1 MKCWRRSGRV
11 SWFVLLVLTFVV
23 LVAGSFSDARAQ
35 ETEGIEEAAGVTSA
49 APSGANAAVGAQV
62 PVPPA
67 SGGAALPTTLES
79 TPSSSAPQTQTLAK
93 PATNPEE
100 RSAATAK
107 TPSASAATARPG
119 APAPVVRNGIVSGG
133 SNGTSPGTATPATET
148 AQALRVVLG
157 LTVLAVLP
165 ALLVCLTSFLRI
177 IVVLSMLR
185 HAIGMNETP
194 PNTVLI
200 GLALFLTLFTMSPV
214 LQKVNQDAFEPFMAG
229 KLSMEDGYGKGVA
242 PLREFMV
249 RQTREADLALMVEL
263 SKAQTPKS
271 MDDISNVQLIPS
283 FMLSELR
290 AAFQIG
296 FVIFLPFL
304 LIDLLVSS
312 ILMALGMMMMP
323 PTTIALPLK
332 ILMFILVDGWS
343 LVLKALVGS
352 FH

>member
-1 MKCWRRSGRV
+1 MNFGIQQIGSYLNKHWRIYLASVLMTIALLGWPANDARSQVTVDTAAPAAPAVEPAPAASPSVAAASSQQAPAAVASAPAAAPRAPAAMANSARSRV
-11 SWFVLLVLTFVV
+11 SPT
-23 LVAGSFSDARAQ
+23 
-35 ETEGIEEAAGVTSA
+35 
-49 APSGANAAVGAQV
+49 PAVM
-62 PVPPA
+62 
-67 SGGAALPTTLES
+67 PTL
-79 TPSSSAPQTQTLAK
+79 SS
-93 PATNPEE
+93 
-100 RSAATAK
+100 
-107 TPSASAATARPG
+107 
-119 APAPVVRNGIVSGG
+119 
-133 SNGTSPGTATPATET
+133 TPATET

-157 LTVLAVLP
+157 LTVLAILP

-214 LQKVNQDAFEPFMAG
+214 LQKVNHDAFEPFMAG
-229 KLSMEDGYGKGVA
+229 KLSMEEGYSKGVA

-263 SKAQTPKS
+263 SKAPMPRS
-271 MDDISNVQLIPS
+271 MDDISNVQLIPA

-304 LIDLLVSS
+304 LIDLIVSS
-312 ILMALGMMMMP
+312 VLMALGMMMMP